1 LFPGKIIKEL
11 IQANYEAGNFV
22 VLKSYQNNYFI
33 KENINRNIAIDMG
46 LTKTEI
52 FSTEQNHLAQ
62 MLKALAH
69 PARIAILQ
77 EIMKANTCICGE
89 LVNELGLAQATI
101 SQHLK
106 ELKNAGLIQGT
117 VEGASVCYCINP
129 ETWSLLEKEIVSFI
143 SALKTTKNC
152 C

>member
-1 LFPGKIIKEL
+1 
-11 IQANYEAGNFV
+11 
-22 VLKSYQNNYFI
+22 
-33 KENINRNIAIDMG
+33 MG

-52 FSTEQNHLAQ
+52 FTEEQNRLAV

-77 EIMKANTCICGE
+77 QLIQVNACVCGS
-89 LVNELGLAQATI
+89 LVDELGLAQATI

-117 VEGASVCYCINP
+117 IEGVSVCYCIEP
-129 ETWSLLEKEIVSFI
+129 KAWKLLNDEMNAFFGSYTDPGK
-143 SALKTTKNC
+143 C